1 MNQIPKELCD
11 LISDFAELTEKE
23 WFVSRLRYILPY
35 ALNKSTQITIY
46 KSDVEKWVLSS
57 FPPMLHT
64 TTDVLLVYEFENGQK
79 RIEDSVFFTHF
90 RKFGKRYWKCTF
102 SYAHSLQNW
111 DCFRIWH
118 WTPGNFGIIFR
129 RYFCWNSPTSFPNY
143 LTISMLIS
151 SALYIATNALD
162 SILTSTMCSP
172 LN

>member
-79 RIEDSVFFTHF
+79 RIEDSVFLPI
-90 RKFGKRYWKCTF
+90 FGNLENDIENVLFHMHTPYKTGIVSEFDIERPEILASF
-102 SYAHSLQNW
+102 SEDIFVGIRPHL
-111 DCFRIWH
+111 FRI
-118 WTPGNFGIIFR
+118 I
-129 RYFCWNSPTSFPNY
+129 
-143 LTISMLIS
+143 
-151 SALYIATNALD
+151 
-162 SILTSTMCSP
+162 
-172 LN
+172 